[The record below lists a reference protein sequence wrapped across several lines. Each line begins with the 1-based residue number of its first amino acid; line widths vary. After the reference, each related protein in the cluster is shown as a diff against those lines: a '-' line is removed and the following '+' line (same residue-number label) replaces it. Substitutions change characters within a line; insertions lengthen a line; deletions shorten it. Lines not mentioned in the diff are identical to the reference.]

1 MGQRINHRKIQKRVT
16 GVTFSKKYNLI
27 KAVLVAGTVLL
38 SSCEKR
44 DLVVK
49 DLQIKNMPSLSA
61 RDLET
66 MYTDSGRVTLM
77 VSAPLIE
84 QYKRVDEP
92 YTLFPE
98 GLNVLFYEMKS
109 EPQASITSRYARYT
123 EKDDV
128 WELRDS
134 VVAVNSEGDIL
145 ETELLYWSEPRGRIW
160 SDRFV
165 RFTHNDQIIM
175 GTGFESDTRFS
186 NWSIRNVTGTI
197 YIEDEQKVPP
207 PD

>member
-1 MGQRINHRKIQKRVT
+1 M
-16 GVTFSKKYNLI
+16 SSCKKYKLI
-27 KAVLVAGTVLL
+27 TTVLVAGTVLL

-49 DLQIKNMPSLSA
+49 DLQIKDMPSLSA
-61 RDLET
+61 RDVET
-66 MYTDSGRVTLM
+66 VYSDSGKVTMLM
-77 VSAPLIE
+77 RTPLIQ
-84 QYKRVDEP
+84 QYKSDENP
-92 YTLFPE
+92 YTMFPE
-98 GLNVLFYEMKS
+98 GLTVLFYEKKS

-145 ETELLYWSEPRGRIW
+145 ETELLYWSEPRARIW

-186 NWSIRNVTGTI
+186 NWSIRNVSGTI
-197 YIEDEQKVPP
+197 YIKDEQKVAP

>member
-1 MGQRINHRKIQKRVT
+1 MTSG
-16 GVTFSKKYNLI
+16 KKYNLC

-49 DLQIKNMPSLSA
+49 DLQIKDMPTLSA
-61 RDLET
+61 HDLET
-66 MYTDSGRVTLM
+66 MYTDSGKVTLI
-77 VSAPLIE
+77 VRTPLIQQFKSKE
-84 QYKRVDEP
+84 DP

-145 ETELLYWSEPRGRIW
+145 ETELLYWSQPRERIW

-175 GTGFESDTRFS
+175 GTGFESDTRFT

-197 YIEDEQKVPP
+197 YIEDEQKVAP

>member
-1 MGQRINHRKIQKRVT
+1 VT
-16 GVTFSKKYNLI
+16 SGKKYYLLE
-27 KAVLVAGTVLL
+27 AVLVAGTVLL

-49 DLQIKNMPSLSA
+49 DLQIKEMPSLSA

-66 MYTDSGRVTLM
+66 MYTDSGKVTLM
-77 VSAPLIE
+77 VRTPLVQQFTSKE
-84 QYKRVDEP
+84 DP

-98 GLNVLFYEMKS
+98 GLTVLFYEMKS

-145 ETELLYWSEPRGRIW
+145 ETELLYWSEPRERIW

-175 GTGFESDTRFS
+175 GTGFESDTRFT

-197 YIEDEQKVPP
+197 YIEDEQKVAP

>member
-1 MGQRINHRKIQKRVT
+1 MGQRINHRKIQKRVI
-16 GVTFSKKYNLI
+16 GVTFSKKYDFI

-66 MYTDSGRVTLM
+66 MYTDSGKVTLM

-84 QYKRVDEP
+84 QYKSVEEP
-92 YTLFPE
+92 YTLFPG

-145 ETELLYWSEPRGRIW
+145 ETELLYWSEPRARIW

-197 YIEDEQKVPP
+197 YIEDEQKVAP